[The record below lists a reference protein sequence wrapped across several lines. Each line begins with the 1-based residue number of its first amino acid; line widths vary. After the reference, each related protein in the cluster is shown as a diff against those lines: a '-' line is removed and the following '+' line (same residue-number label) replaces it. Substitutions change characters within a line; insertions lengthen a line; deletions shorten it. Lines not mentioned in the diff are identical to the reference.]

1 METVRKI
8 DFFGGL
14 HGNFL
19 ELVVNHA
26 IDQNPYDISTPQFS
40 DNGACHK
47 KMEGGHYQPITVA
60 SHFSYL
66 NKTFDLNDQ
75 VIRIVPKQEDML
87 IAITNSF
94 LRAGNRIGDKTF
106 DLDNLEI
113 NTIEKLSV
121 FSKAANFL
129 KILIRDCGETK
140 DYPRGVLRN
149 YFYSM
154 FDDPANGI
162 DMMTDWLPAQHH
174 HNFAFGSFFDINL
187 FFESLQ
193 KIANFVN
200 LQFLPTPALVN
211 LHSEFLRLNQGYH
224 SQLKCNKIIEA
235 IITNQS
241 MPLQLNIIEEAWVN
255 YRISRTFNLYAVPE
269 LEANKYPANT
279 RLISTMCF
287 NKEKNC

>member
-1 METVRKI
+1 METIRKI

-14 HGNFL
+14 HGNYL
-19 ELVVNHA
+19 ELVINHA
-26 IDQNPYDISTPQFS
+26 IDQNPYDISTPQFN

-47 KMEGGHYQPITVA
+47 KIESNQYQPITVA
-60 SHFSYL
+60 GHFSYF
-66 NKTFDLNDQ
+66 NKTFDSSDQ

-94 LRAGNRIGDKTF
+94 LRAGDKTF
-106 DLDNLEI
+106 DLDNLET
-113 NTIEKLSV
+113 NTIEKLLY
-121 FSKAANFL
+121 FPKAANFL
-129 KILIRDCGETK
+129 KILIRDYGETK

-154 FDDPANGI
+154 FDDPVNGI
-162 DMMTDWLPAQHH
+162 DMMTNWLPAQHY
-174 HNFAFGSFFDINL
+174 HNFAFESFFDINF

-200 LQFLPTPALVN
+200 LRFLPTPALVN
-211 LHSEFLRLNQGYH
+211 LHFEFLRLNQGYH

-241 MPLQLNIIEEAWVN
+241 MPLKLNIIEEAWVN

-269 LEANKYPANT
+269 LEANKYPADT
-279 RLISTMCF
+279 RLMSAICF
-287 NKEKNC
+287 NEEKNC